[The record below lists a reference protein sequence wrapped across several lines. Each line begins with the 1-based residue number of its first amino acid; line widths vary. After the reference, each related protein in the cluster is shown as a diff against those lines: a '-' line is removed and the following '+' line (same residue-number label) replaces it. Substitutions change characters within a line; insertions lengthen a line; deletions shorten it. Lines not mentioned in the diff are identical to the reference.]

1 MEAGG
6 RTDRSTSSSVLSRCK
21 EVAHVAYNVG
31 NTMIL
36 YRSGSDDEVNLI
48 PPDVVA
54 DLHQF
59 LNRRRYDVCEVIEE
73 L

>member
-1 MEAGG
+1 
-6 RTDRSTSSSVLSRCK
+6 VLSRCK
-21 EVAHVAYNVG
+21 EVANVAYNVG
-31 NTMIL
+31 NIMIL

-59 LNRRRYDVCEVIEE
+59 LNRRRYDVCQK
-73 L
+73 